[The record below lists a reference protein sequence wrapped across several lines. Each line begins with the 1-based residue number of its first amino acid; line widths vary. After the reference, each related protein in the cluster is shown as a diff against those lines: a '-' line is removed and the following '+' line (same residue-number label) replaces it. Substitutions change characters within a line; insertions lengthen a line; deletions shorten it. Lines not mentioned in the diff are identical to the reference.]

1 MWIICTEPHLTVASF
16 WCHLF
21 GGQIRLIE
29 RCSCTVP
36 DERLSGCLVSYFWV
50 EQTHTSL
57 HTHTDG
63 RFKRTYMHTHT
74 LTPTD
79 DPMGRDLFVA
89 LQSRGPPTEGW
100 LGDIYHAVTSYP
112 VCVVC
117 VSAGI
122 WGGHKV
128 SLEVTLT
135 ESLTKKK
142 NQACVSAP
150 GAGPR
155 SNFIKL
161 KVKKGLKNEIKH
173 IRVITL
179 VHRDVH
185 NIWTVGKY
193 EKLYI
198 LRFLRHLDRDVD
210 TFGTR
215 WCGPTV
221 ICASCCCTCEWF
233 IYGGSKNRLIGYTV
247 TPCL

>member
-1 MWIICTEPHLTVASF
+1 MIPWGEIYLWLCSPEARPPRVGLAIYITLWPH
-16 WCHLF
+16 
-21 GGQIRLIE
+21 I
-29 RCSCTVP
+29 
-36 DERLSGCLVSYFWV
+36 
-50 EQTHTSL
+50 
-57 HTHTDG
+57 
-63 RFKRTYMHTHT
+63 
-74 LTPTD
+74 
-79 DPMGRDLFVA
+79 LFV
-89 LQSRGPPTEGW
+89 W
-100 LGDIYHAVTSYP
+100 F
-112 VCVVC
+112 
-117 VSAGI
+117 VSQQ
-122 WGGHKV
+122 
-128 SLEVTLT
+128 
-135 ESLTKKK
+135 ESGEDTKWVWKLLWPSPWQKK

-185 NIWTVGKY
+185 NIWTVGNC

-210 TFGTR
+210 TLGTR
-215 WCGPTV
+215 WRGPTV

-233 IYGGSKNRLIGYTV
+233 IYGSSKNRLIGYTV